1 MDSVMA
7 ALAGYP
13 SVEDIQLCDRS
24 AAMADECVADTA
36 EAILA
41 EASPNMFE
49 AECLYWTYC

>member
-1 MDSVMA
+1 MA

-24 AAMADECVADTA
+24 AAMADECVAHAA